1 MQLTDFQYL
10 LPKRRYVI
18 LCKQVCFVPISPI
31 FSCQVTFLHAYWLHL
46 YFNCSTI
53 GQNLDI
59 LNSDEIVQVCS
70 ITKLVS

>member
-31 FSCQVTFLHAYWLHL
+31 FSCRVTFALWGLIVSLGKTKGMAVGVG
-46 YFNCSTI
+46 I
-53 GQNLDI
+53 DADI
-59 LNSDEIVQVCS
+59 MLSRFC
-70 ITKLVS
+70 